1 MRRTTNMPC
10 SLKSIGKR
18 ATVCI
23 KSKYVHPYEQI
34 RAKFINPEKGHKLQ
48 NSIVLWQEVKN
59 ISQKYQLAVIVTP
72 TDFKWV
78 DDMIKLHAVKRLFVF
93 DKDGKK
99 YYLFDAPAVTDQDR
113 APEGSEE
120 ACELW

>member
-1 MRRTTNMPC
+1 M
-10 SLKSIGKR
+10 
-18 ATVCI
+18 
-23 KSKYVHPYEQI
+23 
-34 RAKFINPEKGHKLQ
+34 
-48 NSIVLWQEVKN
+48 
-59 ISQKYQLAVIVTP
+59 TP

-113 APEGSEE
+113 APEGPEE
-120 ACELW
+120 DQRARVPQVILKLGARIEELLLTKWLLL